1 MIFKRG
7 LPELSRP
14 FDLGENGVGLVLL
27 AVVARVAG
35 VKVRHQSLNFP
46 SDLDDFHHPNSTDF
60 DRSVSSG
67 VGVRA

>member
-14 FDLGENGVGLVLL
+14 LDLGENGVGPVPL
-27 AVVARVAG
+27 AVVARVAD
-35 VKVRHQSLNFP
+35 VKVRLRSLNFP
-46 SDLDDFHHPNSTDF
+46 SDLDDCHPNSTDF

-67 VGVRA
+67 VEVRA